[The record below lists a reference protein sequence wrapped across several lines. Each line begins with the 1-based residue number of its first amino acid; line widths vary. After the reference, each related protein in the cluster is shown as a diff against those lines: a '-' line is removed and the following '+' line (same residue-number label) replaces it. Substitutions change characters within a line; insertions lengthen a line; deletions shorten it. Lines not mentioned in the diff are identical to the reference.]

1 MSAEPDMREVSM
13 LLKQRHNI
21 SIDTPPPLRPF
32 TFPEAKL
39 PSPRDRNI
47 RLQSVRILE
56 NVNAIK
62 QGQELS
68 FNLDGLTVIFGEN
81 GSGKSGYARVI
92 QRACNMGPVDKEIL
106 SSIYASHG
114 ALMPASAFFKF
125 NEEKYDKKWEDN
137 KGEQINGP
145 SIAFYDSKIVNIAI
159 DKDNDV
165 VFRPNELILLASL
178 RESCDDIEEFLKKES
193 SNIRKKLNESSLGK
207 IEGSDI
213 APNVKM
219 ILGNAFHSAAEEYE
233 DIDDAEIDQMAIY
246 SEEEL
251 NNTNK
256 KALKFGSPKEVME
269 KTNELR
275 EHRKNILWI
284 ENLINELA
292 GKLNKIATNL
302 PSMLIAL
309 KEANEAAEISRRIF
323 DKKYLP
329 GTGGELWRQLFEAAK
344 MFSKHSAYLNEE
356 FPVVRAQARC
366 VLCQQNLASDG
377 IEAMN
382 QFGKFVRGNITK
394 NLDEK
399 NDNINKIREQLRNI
413 SARLETISEH
423 KSYVS
428 VESMP
433 KLSDEKFADMPKKI
447 QGYCDALFE
456 KSESLLVATFSKLE
470 KLPDLPDNPAEYI
483 KTACEWINN
492 EIDDYNKRISQQE
505 VHEKKYRDLTAR
517 QALAHNLDSFKLLVK
532 LNRCVCEIREC
543 KTPITKA
550 VDDIYEAS
558 DGQLLKNNLNAE
570 LKHLGK
576 LMDGRDLHFRIHGG
590 GGHPKIEMI
599 IKGAKVNLKSN
610 KISLSQILSEG
621 ERNCVALASFL
632 AQAFVPEGPATLVFD
647 DPASS
652 VDADRIEIIADRL
665 RDVAQHKQVIVFTH
679 DVSFARLLCK
689 EEGAR
694 KHGIWKHGQERG
706 IIDEIPFAAMGCAAQ
721 IEMLDANIGELENE
735 ESPPKMQE
743 GIEACYRRLRITIEA
758 FVEEKVLKS
767 VITRKKAHLQM
778 VKLSNVYDNSTQKGE
793 IAKNIYQLYQQI
805 SKRIHKRDI
814 AAVLDFPDLKRH
826 FTELKNYVDKFENI
840 RNSLNNPLSSNADGE
855 AVAATQDESNLP
867 SQDKF
872 NN

>member
-1 MSAEPDMREVSM
+1 M
-13 LLKQRHNI
+13 LLKQRHKI
-21 SIDTPPPLRPF
+21 SVNTPPPLRPF
-32 TFPEAKL
+32 ASPEAKL
-39 PSPRDRNI
+39 QSPRDRNV
-47 RLQSVRILE
+47 RLQSVRILK

-193 SNIRKKLNESSLGK
+193 ADIRKKLNESPLGK

-256 KALKFGSPKEVME
+256 KALKFGSPKEAME

-292 GKLNKIATNL
+292 GKLNKIAINL

-344 MFSKHSAYLNEE
+344 MFSKHSAYLNDE

-399 NDNINKIREQLRNI
+399 NDNINKIREQLRDI

-433 KLSDEKFADMPKKI
+433 KLSDDKFADMPKKI

-470 KLPDLPDNPAEYI
+470 ELPDLPDNPAKSI

-492 EIDDYNKRISQQE
+492 EIDDYISQQE
-505 VHEKKYRDLTAR
+505 IHEKNHRNLTAR
-517 QALAHNLDSFKLLVK
+517 QALARNLDSFKLLVK
-532 LNRCVCEIREC
+532 LNRCICEIREY
-543 KTPITKA
+543 KTPITNA
-550 VDDIYEAS
+550 VDNIYVAS
-558 DGQLLKNNLNAE
+558 DGQRLINNLNAE
-570 LKHLGK
+570 LEHLGK
-576 LMDGRDLHFRIHGG
+576 LMEGKDVRFRIHGG
-590 GGHPKIEMI
+590 GGHPKIQMI

-610 KISLSQILSEG
+610 KIPLSQILSEG

-652 VDADRIEIIADRL
+652 IDADRIEIIADRL
-665 RDVAQHKQVIVFTH
+665 RDIAQHKQVIVFTH

-689 EEGAR
+689 EEGVR

-706 IIDEIPFAAMGCAAQ
+706 VIDEIPFAAMGCAAQ
-721 IEMLDANIGELENE
+721 VDMLDDIIGKLENE
-735 ESPPKMQE
+735 KSPSKMQE
-743 GIEACYRRLRITIEA
+743 GIEACYRRLRMTIEA
-758 FVEEKVLKS
+758 FVEEKILRS

-778 VKLSNVYDNSTQKGE
+778 AKIFDVYANSAQKGE
-793 IAKNIYQLYQQI
+793 IAKNIYNLYQRI
-805 SKRIHKRDI
+805 SERIHKRDI
-814 AAVLDFPDLKRH
+814 AAVLDLHDLKKH
-826 FTELKNYVDKFENI
+826 FTKLKAYVDEFESI

-855 AVAATQDESNLP
+855 AVAAIQDESNLP